1 MVAQEIKALFDPA
14 NECLAGVLCEPQG
27 AQCLVEGFDRR
38 SRDDWDD
45 SGTIRGQLPNLG
57 SPSANCAKIA
67 IFTTNRMARMARVV
81 AAGVPH
87 HITQRGNNRQDV
99 FLLDDDRR
107 FYLETL
113 RERSRRHRVTLLG
126 YCLMTNHV
134 HLVAI
139 PERPNSLALALGQ
152 CHSRYAQHFNRRYER
167 TGHLWQNRF
176 YSCPLGRTH
185 LVRALLYVDLNPV
198 RAGLVGQ
205 AEEYPWSSA
214 RAHAEGADSSGTLD
228 FGDWSEICSAND
240 WGEALADG
248 ADLTDEIRA
257 ATRSGNPFGD
267 DHFVAELEQRA
278 GRSLRRKPPGPPP
291 KSRSAGA

>member
-1 MVAQEIKALFDPA
+1 MPLKRAALRNFQFAP
-14 NECLAGVLCEPQG
+14 
-27 AQCLVEGFDRR
+27 
-38 SRDDWDD
+38 
-45 SGTIRGQLPNLG
+45 LG
-57 SPSANCAKIA
+57 PGP
-67 IFTTNRMARMARVV
+67 V

-113 RERSRRHRVTLLG
+113 RECSQRHGVTLLG

-139 PERPNSLALALGQ
+139 PERPDSLARALGQ
-152 CHSRYAQHFNRRYER
+152 THSCYAQGFNRRYGR

-185 LVRALLYVDLNPV
+185 LLRALLYVDLNPL
-198 RAGLVGQ
+198 RAGLVGR

-214 RAHAEGADSSGTLD
+214 RVHSEGAD
-228 FGDWSEICSAND
+228 
-240 WGEALADG
+240 
-248 ADLTDEIRA
+248 
-257 ATRSGNPFGD
+257 P
-267 DHFVAELEQRA
+267 
-278 GRSLRRKPPGPPP
+278 
-291 KSRSAGA
+291 

>member
-1 MVAQEIKALFDPA
+1 
-14 NECLAGVLCEPQG
+14 
-27 AQCLVEGFDRR
+27 
-38 SRDDWDD
+38 
-45 SGTIRGQLPNLG
+45 
-57 SPSANCAKIA
+57 
-67 IFTTNRMARMARVV
+67 MARMAHVV

-87 HITQRGNNRQDV
+87 HITQRGNNRQDI

-107 FYLETL
+107 FYLDTL
-113 RERSRRHRVTLLG
+113 RERSQRYGVTLLG
-126 YCLMTNHV
+126 YCLMTNHI

-139 PERPNSLALALGQ
+139 PERPDSLARALGQ
-152 CHSRYAQHFNRRYER
+152 CHSRYTQRFNRRRGR

-198 RAGLVGQ
+198 RAGLAGQ

-214 RAHAEGADSSGTLD
+214 RAHAEGADPSGTLD